1 MQHHLINLPF
11 GKVVFSMRPGKKF
24 GLSAVEKGEVWNRW
38 KAGQSLHEIGRAFGK
53 EHSCIRSV
61 LLPRGGIRPADRRR
75 SRLALTL
82 AERED
87 ISRGIAS
94 DSSIREIAR
103 GMNRAAS
110 TVSREVI
117 RHGGRPAYR
126 AHDADRQAWGS
137 ALRPKRCL
145 LAVNRNLRNIVAS
158 KLILDWSP
166 EQISGW
172 LKTAYPD
179 DESVRVSHETIY
191 RSLFIQARGVLK
203 KELMDQ
209 LRSKRRM
216 RRSRHATVI
225 GQSRGQIVDAIS
237 IRESPAEAEDRA
249 VPGHWEGDLLS
260 GAKNSYI
267 ATLGERHSRFAMLIQ
282 VRSKETEVVVAALSQ
297 HVCKLP
303 ATLERSLI
311 WDRGLEM
318 AKHKD
323 FTVATD
329 VQVYFCD
336 PQSPW
341 QRGTNENP
349 NLLLRQ
355 YFPRG
360 TDLSVHSQAH
370 LDRVALRLNQR
381 PRKTLGFQTP
391 ASKLRASVASTI

>member
-1 MQHHLINLPF
+1 MPRR
-11 GKVVFSMRPGKKF
+11 KRSR
-24 GLSAVEKGEVWNRW
+24 LSPAQKTEIWKRW
-38 KAGQSLHEIGRAFGK
+38 KAGQSLHDIGRVFDK
-53 EHSCIRSV
+53 PHTSIRQF
-61 LLPRGGIRPADRRR
+61 LLPSGGIAPAARRR

-94 DSSIREIAR
+94 SWSMREIAR
-103 GMNRAAS
+103 RLNRAAS
-110 TVSREVI
+110 TVSREVR
-117 RHGGRPAYR
+117 RHGDRPAYR
-126 AHDADRQAWGS
+126 AHDADCQAWVS

-145 LAVNRNLRNIVAS
+145 LARNRKLRDTVAS

-172 LKTAYPD
+172 LKNRYPD
-179 DESVRVSHETIY
+179 NPSKHVSHETIY

-203 KELMDQ
+203 KELMDY

-216 RRSRHATVI
+216 RRSRHANPHGHGRI
-225 GQSRGQIVDAIS
+225 IDAVS
-237 IRESPAEAEDRA
+237 IRERPAEAVDRA
-249 VPGHWEGDLLS
+249 IPGHWEGDLLA
-260 GAKNSYI
+260 GGNNSYI
-267 ATLGERHSRFAMLIQ
+267 ATLVERHSRFLMLIK
-282 VRSKETEVVVAALSQ
+282 VPGKDTAVVVAALSK
-297 HVCKLP
+297 HVRKLP
-303 ATLERSLI
+303 ATLRRSLT

-318 AKHKD
+318 AQHKE
-323 FTVATD
+323 FTVSTD

-341 QRGTNENP
+341 QRGSNENT

-391 ASKLRASVASTI
+391 ASKLQASVASTV

>member
-1 MQHHLINLPF
+1 
-11 GKVVFSMRPGKKF
+11 MRPGKRF
-24 GLSAVEKGEVWNRW
+24 GLSAIERSAVWSRW
-38 KAGQSLHEIGRAFGK
+38 KAGQTLHEIGRAFDK
-53 EHSCIRSV
+53 PHTSIRCL
-61 LLPRGGIRPADRRR
+61 LLPRGGISPTARQR
-75 SRLALTL
+75 SRIALTL

-94 DSSIREIAR
+94 GSPLREIAR
-103 GMNRAAS
+103 RLDRAAS
-110 TVSREVI
+110 TVSREVK
-117 RHGGRPAYR
+117 RHGGRSVYR
-126 AHDADRQAWGS
+126 ASQADELAWDS
-137 ALRPKRCL
+137 ALRPKPCR
-145 LAVNRNLRNIVAS
+145 LARHSRLRELVTS
-158 KLILDWSP
+158 KLMLDWSP

-172 LKTAYPD
+172 LKTEYPA
-179 DESVRVSHETIY
+179 DESMRVSHETIY

-203 KELMDQ
+203 KELMEH

-216 RRSRHATVI
+216 RRSRHARI
-225 GQSRGQIVDAIS
+225 FKDSRGQIPAAIS
-237 IRESPAEAEDRA
+237 IRERPAEVEDRA

-260 GAKNSYI
+260 GSKNSYI
-267 ATLGERHSRFAMLIQ
+267 ATLVERHSRFAMLIK
-282 VRSKETEVVVAALSQ
+282 VPSKETEAVVAALSQ
-297 HVCKLP
+297 QVRKLP
-303 ATLERSLI
+303 ATLKRSLT

-341 QRGTNENP
+341 QRGTNENT

-360 TDLSVHSQAH
+360 TDLSAYSQAQ
-370 LDRVALRLNQR
+370 LDQVSLRLNQR

-391 ASKLRASVASTI
+391 ASKLQQSVASTG

>member
-1 MQHHLINLPF
+1 MTRR
-11 GKVVFSMRPGKKF
+11 KRSR
-24 GLSAVEKGEVWNRW
+24 LSAAQKTEIWKRW
-38 KAGQSLHEIGRAFGK
+38 KAGQSLHEIGRAFDK
-53 EHSCIRSV
+53 PHTTIHQF
-61 LLPRGGIRPADRRR
+61 LLPSGGIRPAARRR

-94 DSSIREIAR
+94 GSSIREIAR
-103 GMNRAAS
+103 RMERAAS
-110 TVSREVI
+110 TVSRAV
-117 RHGGRPAYR
+117 RHHGGRPAYR
-126 AHDADRQAWGS
+126 AHDADCQAWVS

-145 LAVNRNLRNIVAS
+145 LAINRKLRDTVAS
-158 KLILDWSP
+158 KLILEWSP

-172 LKTAYPD
+172 LKTEYPK
-179 DESVRVSHETIY
+179 DERMRVSHETIY

-203 KELMDQ
+203 QELLGH
-209 LRSKRRM
+209 LRSKRRI
-216 RRSRHATVI
+216 RRSQHSRI
-225 GQSRGQIVDAIS
+225 YKDSRGRIADAIS
-237 IRESPAEAEDRA
+237 IRERPAEVEDRA
-249 VPGHWEGDLLS
+249 VPGHWEGDLLR
-260 GAKNSYI
+260 GGKNSHI
-267 ATLGERHSRFAMLIQ
+267 ATLVERLSRFLMMIK
-282 VRSKETEVVVAALSQ
+282 VPGKETAVVVAALSK
-297 HVCKLP
+297 HVRKLP
-303 ATLERSLI
+303 ATLRRSLT

-318 AKHKD
+318 AKHKE

-341 QRGTNENP
+341 QRGTNENT

-370 LDRVALRLNQR
+370 LDQIALRLNQR

-391 ASKLRASVASTI
+391 ASKLQESVASTV

>member
-1 MQHHLINLPF
+1 MIQR
-11 GKVVFSMRPGKKF
+11 KRWR
-24 GLSAVEKGEVWNRW
+24 LSLAEKIDIWRRW
-38 KAGQSLHEIGRAFGK
+38 KCGQSQHEIGRACGRP
-53 EHSCIRSV
+53 HPTIRKI
-61 LLPRGGIRPADRRR
+61 LLPCGGIAPAARRR

-103 GMNRAAS
+103 LLQRSAS
-110 TVSREVI
+110 TVSREVA

-126 AHDADRQAWGS
+126 AHDADQQAWVS
-137 ALRPKRCL
+137 ALRPKKCL
-145 LAVNRNLRNIVAS
+145 LAVNRKLRDIVAG

-172 LKTAYPD
+172 LKTRYPNN
-179 DESVRVSHETIY
+179 ESMHVSHETIY

-203 KELMDQ
+203 KELMDH

-216 RRSRHATVI
+216 RRSRHSSEH
-225 GQSRGQIVDAIS
+225 GHSRGQIVDAIS
-237 IRESPAEAEDRA
+237 IRERPAEAEDRA
-249 VPGHWEGDLLS
+249 IPGHWEGDLLA
-260 GAKNSYI
+260 GGKNSYI
-267 ATLGERHSRFAMLIQ
+267 ATLVERHSRFLMLIK
-282 VRSKETEVVVAALSQ
+282 VPSKETEAVVAALSQ
-297 HVCKLP
+297 RVRKLP
-303 ATLERSLI
+303 ATLRRSLT

-318 AKHKD
+318 AKHKA

-341 QRGTNENP
+341 QRGTNENT

-360 TDLSVHSQAH
+360 TDLAPITQAQ
-370 LDRVALRLNQR
+370 LDQVELRLNQR

-391 ASKLRASVASTI
+391 ASKLQASVASTV

>member
-1 MQHHLINLPF
+1 
-11 GKVVFSMRPGKKF
+11 
-24 GLSAVEKGEVWNRW
+24 
-38 KAGQSLHEIGRAFGK
+38 
-53 EHSCIRSV
+53 
-61 LLPRGGIRPADRRR
+61 
-75 SRLALTL
+75 
-82 AERED
+82 
-87 ISRGIAS
+87 
-94 DSSIREIAR
+94 
-103 GMNRAAS
+103 
-110 TVSREVI
+110 VSREVK

-126 AHDADRQAWGS
+126 AHEADDRAWDS
-137 ALRPKRCL
+137 ALRPKQCL
-145 LAVNRNLRNIVAS
+145 LALRSRLREIVAS

-172 LKTAYPD
+172 LKTEYPD
-179 DESVRVSHETIY
+179 DESMRVSHETIY

-203 KELMDQ
+203 KELMDH

-216 RRSRHATVI
+216 RRSRHATVS

-237 IRESPAEAEDRA
+237 IRERPAEVEDRA
-249 VPGHWEGDLLS
+249 IPGHWEGDLLS
-260 GAKNSYI
+260 GSKNSYI
-267 ATLGERHSRFAMLIQ
+267 ATLVERHSRFAMLIK
-282 VRSKETEVVVAALSQ
+282 VPSKETEAVVAALSQ
-297 HVCKLP
+297 HVRKLP
-303 ATLERSLI
+303 ATLKRSLT

-341 QRGTNENP
+341 QRGTNENT

-360 TDLSVHSQAH
+360 TDLSVHSQAQ
-370 LDRVALRLNQR
+370 LDQVALRLNQR

-391 ASKLRASVASTI
+391 ASRLQQSVASTV

>member
-1 MQHHLINLPF
+1 MSE
-11 GKVVFSMRPGKKF
+11 GKRSR
-24 GLSAVEKGEVWNRW
+24 LSLTQRSEIWRCW

-53 EHSCIRSV
+53 PHSCIRCL
-61 LLPRGGIRPADRRR
+61 LLPRGGIAPALRRR
-75 SRLALTL
+75 SRLALSR

-94 DSSIREIAR
+94 GSSIREIAR
-103 GMNRAAS
+103 HLDRTAS

-117 RHGGRPAYR
+117 RHGGRSVYR
-126 AHDADRQAWGS
+126 ANEADYQAWEA

-145 LAVNRNLRNIVAS
+145 LAVNRKLRNIVAR

-172 LKTAYPD
+172 LKTPYPD

-203 KELMDQ
+203 KELMEH

-216 RRSRHATVI
+216 RRSRHASVS

-237 IRESPAEAEDRA
+237 IRERPPEADDRA
-249 VPGHWEGDLLS
+249 IPGHWEGDLLS

-267 ATLGERHSRFAMLIQ
+267 ATLVERHSRFAMLIK
-282 VRSKETEVVVAALSQ
+282 VPSKDTAVVVAALSR
-297 HVCKLP
+297 HVRKLP
-303 ATLERSLI
+303 PTLRRSLT

-318 AKHKD
+318 AKHKA

-329 VQVYFCD
+329 VKVYFCD

-341 QRGTNENP
+341 QRGTNENT
-349 NLLLRQ
+349 NLLLRP

-360 TDLSVHSQAH
+360 TDLSAYSQAQ
-370 LDRVALRLNQR
+370 LDQVALRLNQR
-381 PRKTLGFQTP
+381 PRKTLGFETP
-391 ASKLRASVASTI
+391 ASRLQASVASTY

>member
-1 MQHHLINLPF
+1 MSE
-11 GKVVFSMRPGKKF
+11 GKRSR
-24 GLSAVEKGEVWNRW
+24 LSLTQRSEIWSRW
-38 KAGQSLHEIGRAFGK
+38 KSGQSLHEIGRVFGK
-53 EHSCIRSV
+53 PHSCIRCL
-61 LLPRGGIRPADRRR
+61 LLPRGGIAPAARRR

-94 DSSIREIAR
+94 GSSIREIAR
-103 GMNRAAS
+103 HFDRAAS
-110 TVSREVI
+110 TVSREVT
-117 RHGGRPAYR
+117 RHGGRATYR
-126 AHDADRQAWGS
+126 AHDADSQAWES

-145 LAVNRNLRNIVAS
+145 LAVNCKLRNIVAS

-172 LKTAYPD
+172 LKTQYPD
-179 DESVRVSHETIY
+179 DQSMRVSHETIY

-203 KELMDQ
+203 KGLLDH
-209 LRSKRRM
+209 LRTKRRM
-216 RRSRHATVI
+216 RRSRHASDS

-237 IRESPAEAEDRA
+237 IRERPAEVEDRA
-249 VPGHWEGDLLS
+249 IPGHWEGDLLS

-267 ATLGERHSRFAMLIQ
+267 ATLVERHSRFAMLIK
-282 VRSKETEVVVAALSQ
+282 VPSKDTEAVVATLSR
-297 HVCKLP
+297 HVRKLP
-303 ATLERSLI
+303 ATLRRSLT

-318 AKHKD
+318 AKHKA

-329 VQVYFCD
+329 VKVYFCD

-341 QRGTNENP
+341 QRGTNENT

-355 YFPRG
+355 YFSRG
-360 TDLSVHSQAH
+360 TDLSAYSQAQ
-370 LDRVALRLNQR
+370 LDQVALRLNQR

-391 ASKLRASVASTI
+391 ASKLQASVASTV

>member
-1 MQHHLINLPF
+1 
-11 GKVVFSMRPGKKF
+11 MRPGKRF
-24 GLSAVEKGEVWNRW
+24 GLSAIEKRDIWRRW
-38 KAGQSLHEIGRAFGK
+38 KAGQSLHEIGRAFDK
-53 EHSCIRSV
+53 PHSSIRCL
-61 LLPRGGIRPADRRR
+61 LLPRGGIPPAGRRR

-94 DSSIREIAR
+94 GSPLREIAR
-103 GMNRAAS
+103 RLDRAAS
-110 TVSREVI
+110 TVSREVS
-117 RHGGRPAYR
+117 RHGGLPVYR
-126 AHDADRQAWGS
+126 AHEADDRAWES
-137 ALRPKRCL
+137 ALRPKQCL
-145 LAVNRNLRNIVAS
+145 LALHQRLREIVAS

-172 LKTAYPD
+172 LKTEYPD
-179 DESVRVSHETIY
+179 DGSMHVSHETIY

-203 KELMDQ
+203 KELMDH

-216 RRSRHATVI
+216 RRSRHATVS

-237 IRESPAEAEDRA
+237 IRERPPEVEDRA
-249 VPGHWEGDLLS
+249 IPGHWEGDLLS

-267 ATLGERHSRFAMLIQ
+267 ATLVERHSRFAMLIK
-282 VRSKETEVVVAALSQ
+282 VPSKETEAVVAALSQ
-297 HVCKLP
+297 HVRKLP
-303 ATLERSLI
+303 ATLRRSLT

-341 QRGTNENP
+341 QRGTNENT

-360 TDLSVHSQAH
+360 TDLSGYSQAQ
-370 LDRVALRLNQR
+370 LDLVALRLNQR
-381 PRKTLGFQTP
+381 PRRTLGFQTP
-391 ASKLRASVASTI
+391 ASRLQQSVASTV